1 MRRIAAGFALACLSV
16 FAVQAKEK
24 AKDRPP
30 IEDTYII
37 APKQS
42 AAYTLTRAENYSQQ
56 GGKLLDGVG
65 LTFRDALSPAL
76 NTDIF
81 IYPVGGDAT
90 LDSLEASFRAGV
102 KYAEERGM
110 YTITQWGDAQPYQLR
125 RPDGSEW
132 DGRIVPLRMKLKTTE
147 VQSRAY
153 LFHRGTYA
161 YKVRIDLPLDQAT
174 DLQAAADALVRAV
187 LPSIQVVSVGGCG
200 RDMTINILQKGE
212 AMPADLV
219 DGVSPDGFYV
229 AMPEEELES
238 KDVVADMKAGKG
250 LVGRMLVANQH
261 QVAYGCTSSDY
272 TPPADS
278 DEQAV
283 LKLHYPAEFWK
294 TGKTAH

>member
-1 MRRIAAGFALACLSV
+1 MRRIAAGFALACVSIV
-16 FAVQAKEK
+16 AVQAREK
-24 AKDRPP
+24 AKDRSP

-37 APKQS
+37 APRQS
-42 AAYTLTRAENYSQQ
+42 AEYTLTRSVNYAQQ
-56 GGKLLDGVG
+56 EGTLMDGVG

-90 LDSLEASFRAGV
+90 LDSLEATFRASV
-102 KYAEERGM
+102 KYAEEKGI

-125 RPDGSEW
+125 RPDGSQW
-132 DGRIVPLRMKLKTTE
+132 QGRIVPLRMKLKDVE
-147 VQSRAY
+147 RESRAY
-153 LFHRGTYA
+153 LFHHGIYA
-161 YKVRIDLPLDQAT
+161 YKVRIDLPLDQAA

-187 LPSIQVVSVGGCG
+187 LPTIQVVSVGGCG
-200 RDMTINILQKGE
+200 HDTVINIIKKGE
-212 AMPADLV
+212 AMPEGLV

-250 LVGRMLVANQH
+250 LVGRMLIANQH
-261 QVAYGCTSSDY
+261 QVAYGCTSSEY

-283 LKLHYPAEFWK
+283 LKLHYPADFWK
-294 TGKTAH
+294 ADKTRH